1 MICFCY
7 FCQIWAWPI
16 MTSFLCKK
24 AIFKR
29 FCQIFFGTTR
39 MQHKLLILTE
49 SPNIF
54 YWKSAKKGK
63 QMWSLGQNLGR
74 TRSNVAK
81 KTTELAFRL
90 FFFFIF
96 SMGYTFK
103 SKKQCEWKY
112 PSGNQ
117 LEIPYFKEIRTKF
130 LSILGQKQQ
139 KVIVQVF
146 TLVSL

>member
-39 MQHKLLILTE
+39 MQHKLLILIE

-81 KTTELAFRL
+81 KQQNWHFDC
-90 FFFFIF
+90 FFFSYFPWGIQLKARRSVNGNTQVEISQKYHISRKLGQNF
-96 SMGYTFK
+96 CPFWVK
-103 SKKQCEWKY
+103 NSKK
-112 PSGNQ
+112 
-117 LEIPYFKEIRTKF
+117 
-130 LSILGQKQQ
+130 
-139 KVIVQVF
+139 
-146 TLVSL
+146 